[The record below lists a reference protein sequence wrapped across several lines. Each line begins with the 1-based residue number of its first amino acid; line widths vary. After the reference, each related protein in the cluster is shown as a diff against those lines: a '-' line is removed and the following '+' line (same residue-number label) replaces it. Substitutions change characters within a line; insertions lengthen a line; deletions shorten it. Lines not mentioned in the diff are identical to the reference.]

1 VIPASPRHQ
10 GRGGRPAGCSGSRP
24 GMPSGRWWLL
34 VVPVSPH
41 AQGSEAGRRFV
52 IDDRLRWPPGGRLP
66 SAIPVAS
73 HSWPASA
80 DLRGWHRCAL
90 LAPVT
95 SLHPMSTRTAAS
107 RTRRSSAQRRA
118 LTRPAFP
125 LRSPVTM
132 LAVSPWISPLGRLE
146 SSLLA
151 PALATTNGRGRPPPL
166 RGAHSPEATL
176 ASRPASV
183 SQPWGSAPDPRGV
196 PASSATRG

>member
-1 VIPASPRHQ
+1 MIPASPRYQ
-10 GRGGRPAGCSGSRP
+10 ERGSKPAGCPGSRP
-24 GMPSGRWWLL
+24 SVPPGRWWPLI
-34 VVPVSPH
+34 VPASPH
-41 AQGSEAGRRFV
+41 PQGSKAGKRFV

-66 SAIPVAS
+66 SAIPAAS

-80 DLRGWHRCAL
+80 DLHGRHRCTL

-95 SLHPMSTRTAAS
+95 PLHPVSMRTAAS
-107 RTRRSSAQRRA
+107 RTRRSSARRRA

-132 LAVSPWISPLGRLE
+132 LAVSPWVSPLGRLK

-151 PALATTNGRGRPPPL
+151 PALATTDGRSRPLPL

-176 ASRPASV
+176 ASRLASV
-183 SQPWGSAPDPRGV
+183 SQPWGFAPDPRGV